1 MDGHFIQVELEKG
14 DVPKSIQCYMND
26 TGASENNAREHI
38 KSLIG
43 ETWKKLNTM
52 EVENSIFSHVFIEIA
67 KNLARMGQCMYQH
80 GDGHGTGCQEINDGV
95 MSLFIQPI
103 SMQHV

>member
-1 MDGHFIQVELEKG
+1 
-14 DVPKSIQCYMND
+14 MND

-38 KSLIG
+38 KSLID

-52 EVENSIFSHVFIEIA
+52 EVENSIFPRVFIEIA
-67 KNLARMGQCMYQH
+67 KDLARMGQCMYQY
-80 GDGHGTGCQEINDGV
+80 GDGHGTGCQEIKDAV

-103 SMQHV
+103 SMQHI